1 MDRRNDYKTALL
13 IEAIIHDNG
22 TAAPSAAPSVAT
34 STATSTATSAATSA
48 APTPARQLAA
58 LGVPI
63 EVTMRVLTRP
73 AERRSV
79 LPEPMAHWTE

>member
-1 MDRRNDYKTALL
+1 MPAWYDRRMDRRNDYKTALL

-22 TAAPSAAPSVAT
+22 AAVPAPAPS
-34 STATSTATSAATSA
+34 
-48 APTPARQLAA
+48 PARQLAA

-73 AERRSV
+73 SERRSV
-79 LPEPMAHWTE
+79 LPELVAHWTE

>member
-22 TAAPSAAPSVAT
+22 AAAPSAAL
-34 STATSTATSAATSA
+34 SAATSA
-48 APTPARQLAA
+48 APTPARQLAE

-79 LPEPMAHWTE
+79 LPEPVAHWTE

>member
-13 IEAIIHDNG
+13 IEAIIHDTG
-22 TAAPSAAPSVAT
+22 APAPTPAPS
-34 STATSTATSAATSA
+34 
-48 APTPARQLAA
+48 PARQLAE

-73 AERRSV
+73 SERRSV
-79 LPEPMAHWTE
+79 LPEPVAHWTE